1 MTDHIAQ
8 PPSDTPLDPELTEK
22 VSFGFTDVTP
32 DEKVSKVKGV
42 FRSVASK
49 YDLMNDLMSAGV
61 HRVWKTFAM
70 DRINPQPGEVF
81 LDVAGGTGDLS
92 LAFLKRADQ
101 KATRYGQHHLKTQ
114 AIVCDINDSMMA
126 SGRERKEVLQARGEL
141 DWVCGDAM
149 ALPFKDR
156 SVDALAIAFGI
167 RNVADMDQAFRE
179 FRRVLKPGGRFACLE
194 FSHMTAGVLQSA
206 YDAYSFNVIPKLG
219 DLIAGDAPS
228 YQYLVESIRRFPKQ
242 DEVLR
247 RIEAAGF
254 KRVDCTNFS
263 GGIAA
268 LHFGWAV

>member
-1 MTDHIAQ
+1 MTNQ
-8 PPSDTPLDPELTEK
+8 TPPPSGDET
-22 VSFGFTDVTP
+22 VSFGFEDVTP
-32 DEKVSKVKGV
+32 DEKISRVKGV

-61 HRVWKTFAM
+61 HRVWKTMTM
-70 DRINPQPGEVF
+70 DRLNPQPGETF

-92 LAFLKRADQ
+92 LAFLKRANTHAARRGLHHI
-101 KATRYGQHHLKTQ
+101 KAN
-114 AIVCDINDSMMA
+114 AIVCDINDAMLG
-126 SGRERKEVLQARGEL
+126 SGRERDEVQRVADQL

-149 ALPFKDR
+149 ALPMTDN

-194 FSHMTAGVLQSA
+194 FSHMTADALQQA
-206 YDAYSFNVIPKLG
+206 YDAYSFNVIPRLG
-219 DLIAGDAPS
+219 DWIAGDAPS
-228 YQYLVESIRRFPKQ
+228 YQYLVESIRRFPRQ
-242 DEVLR
+242 DEVLK

-254 KRVDCTNFS
+254 SNVSCSNYS

-268 LHFGWAV
+268 LHFGWAI